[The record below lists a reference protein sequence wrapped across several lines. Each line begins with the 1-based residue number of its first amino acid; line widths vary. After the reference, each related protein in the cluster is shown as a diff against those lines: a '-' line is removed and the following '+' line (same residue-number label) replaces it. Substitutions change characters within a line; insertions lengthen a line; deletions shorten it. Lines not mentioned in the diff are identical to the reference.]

1 MPTLHEE
8 SHSSRAQ
15 NAAEDYNILFG
26 SMADR
31 PYLSAWFPSLR
42 EQEML
47 PRLLSVMKQFPFSDH
62 KAGVGHLT
70 VHSIGWDQPIVF
82 QQTFDYRADP
92 ERVLAL
98 AGEFLNEDNAYEVEA
113 MWDLWVPVQEGE
125 LDQTWELRPQ
135 TVKFTAFGTKFE
147 DATYQQNGH
156 VQIDF
161 GLDTPFLY
169 EEVEFSEAVERRIK
183 ANVHK
188 LVAFTTAVE
197 KNCGI
202 SGRVLWSESEDNLA
216 QKLIERL
223 QKVQ

>member
-1 MPTLHEE
+1 
-8 SHSSRAQ
+8 
-15 NAAEDYNILFG
+15 
-26 SMADR
+26 MADR
-31 PYLSAWFPSLR
+31 LYLSVWFPSFH
-42 EQEML
+42 EPEML
-47 PRLLSVMKQFPFSDH
+47 PRLLSVLKEFPFSAQ
-62 KAGVGHLT
+62 KSGIGHLA
-70 VHSIGWDQPIVF
+70 VHSIAWDQPVVF

-98 AGEFLNEDNAYEVEA
+98 AGEFLHEDNAYEVEA

-125 LDQTWELRPQ
+125 LDATWELQPQ
-135 TVKFTAFGTKFE
+135 AVRFTAFGAKFE

-156 VQIDF
+156 VQVDF

-169 EEVEFSEAVERRIK
+169 EAIEFTESVERRVK

-188 LVAFTTAVE
+188 LVTFTTAVE